1 MLIICSMIYLK
12 KRNKKYATVVQCR
25 SIHPPYCG
33 WDAWS
38 IYQDPLLKP
47 KYQFKSFY
55 FTIFNLCKC
64 AYLILQCI
72 HWCFSSIES
81 LECGRVFLVSY
92 SIDKH
97 TLRYALHLHVNKQRQ
112 FVKILKVLYA
122 NSTKY
127 TGALEDTE
135 VHTYHHSL
143 IEYPI
148 IIIKTNHMTVM
159 CISVS
164 LTISKRNR
172 DP

>member
-112 FVKILKVLYA
+112 FVKIVCQQHKVHRNPWRHRSAHLPPFSNWISY
-122 NSTKY
+122 NNNKNQSH
-127 TGALEDTE
+127 DCH
-135 VHTYHHSL
+135 VH
-143 IEYPI
+143 
-148 IIIKTNHMTVM
+148 
-159 CISVS
+159 
-164 LTISKRNR
+164 
-172 DP
+172 